1 MCAVIQTAVEDYR
14 IARRRG
20 LVVNDKLILQGRIGK
35 IRTMDQ
41 ISELRSLIDF
51 FFKGGLQAIID
62 AASLQDEQGQY
73 LDAAS
78 ITKAL

>member
-20 LVVNDKLILQGRIGK
+20 LIVHDKLILQGRIGK

-73 LDAAS
+73 LDAVS